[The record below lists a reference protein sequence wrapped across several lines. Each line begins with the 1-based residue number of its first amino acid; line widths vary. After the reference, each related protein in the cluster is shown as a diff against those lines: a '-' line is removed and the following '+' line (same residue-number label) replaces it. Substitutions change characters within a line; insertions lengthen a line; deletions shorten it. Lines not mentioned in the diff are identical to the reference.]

1 MSLETELSNQ
11 VRVSILDSQAL
22 VRDGLARALKAAGI
36 PVVSEFGDSS
46 QFLSSLEGD
55 KPNVAILDLGDLNA
69 EGLMLLREAHQFHP
83 EIHLLVLL
91 GGVEPGAVES
101 CIQAGAS
108 GYLDKFTV
116 GCDALIEA
124 VRALSRGDRVFPAL
138 FLEAFV
144 RTRASPSVGPGILQ
158 SLSGR
163 ERQVLAHIAAGADNA
178 RIAWALDIS
187 ERTVKAHVSSLYR
200 KLGQKN
206 RTQLALHARQLGIR
220 PPPEPST
227 QTTSDSG

>member
-1 MSLETELSNQ
+1 
-11 VRVSILDSQAL
+11 
-22 VRDGLARALKAAGI
+22 LARTLKAAGI
-36 PVVSEFGDSS
+36 PVVAEISDSA

-55 KPNVAILDLGDLNA
+55 KPNVAILDLGELNA
-69 EGLMLLREAHQFHP
+69 EGLTLLREAHQFHP

-91 GGVEPGAVES
+91 GGVDPASVER
-101 CIQAGAS
+101 CIQAGAA
-108 GYLDKFTV
+108 GYLDKYAV
-116 GCDALIEA
+116 GCDAVIEA
-124 VRALSRGDRVFPAL
+124 VKALSRGDRVFPAL

-144 RTRASPSVGPGILQ
+144 RTRSSPSAAPGILQ

-163 ERQVLAHIAAGADNA
+163 ERQVLAHIAAGSDNA
-178 RIAWALDIS
+178 RIALALDIS

-220 PPPEPST
+220 PPPEQSAEQP
-227 QTTSDSG
+227 GGA